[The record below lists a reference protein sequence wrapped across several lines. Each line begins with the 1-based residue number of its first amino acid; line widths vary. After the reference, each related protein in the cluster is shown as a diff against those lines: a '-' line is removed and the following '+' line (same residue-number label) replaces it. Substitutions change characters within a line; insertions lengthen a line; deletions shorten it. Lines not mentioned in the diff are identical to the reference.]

1 MGHNTVVKNK
11 GKTLT
16 GEWMELGKK
25 TILSKVTQTQ
35 KEQ

>member
-25 TILSKVTQTQ
+25 PSLVR
-35 KEQ
+35 